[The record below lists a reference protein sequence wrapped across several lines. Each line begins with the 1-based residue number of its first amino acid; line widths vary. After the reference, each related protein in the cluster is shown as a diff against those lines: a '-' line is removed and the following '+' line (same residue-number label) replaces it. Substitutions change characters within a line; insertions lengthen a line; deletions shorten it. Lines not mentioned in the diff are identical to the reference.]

1 MSNVHTNFHSI
12 NDKLY
17 QYWYH
22 YWGPVAFI
30 GDARGMC
37 HWNAFQNCTYEIV
50 PNISGVNE
58 LRLSICSS
66 NSRCRLV
73 QHSPNVQQVMGSIN
87 LQLEYQ
93 FSFDFSH
100 FIWTKSNIHWFSH
113 SFCSKF
119 NSQPISNSTD
129 AHFIPVFTVV
139 NFQPIC
145 N

>member
-30 GDARGMC
+30 GDVRGMC

-58 LRLSICSS
+58 LRLSTCSS

-73 QHSPNVQQVMGSIN
+73 QHSPDVQQVMGSTN
-87 LQLEYQ
+87 LQLEINFHSIFHTLFGQ
-93 FSFDFSH
+93 SPIFTDF
-100 FIWTKSNIHWFSH
+100 
-113 SFCSKF
+113 
-119 NSQPISNSTD
+119 PIPSARNSTLNQFPNPPMRILD
-129 AHFIPVFTVV
+129 QFFYCCEFST
-139 NFQPIC
+139 NL
-145 N
+145 